1 MFGITNA
8 TPMKFSVS
16 GRKGQIPPSD
26 HRIESSKRHRLASK
40 QNLSVLL
47 NLGLKVLES

>member
-1 MFGITNA
+1 MFGITNV

-26 HRIESSKRHRLASK
+26 HRIESSKRHRL
-40 QNLSVLL
+40 SVLL

>member
-8 TPMKFSVS
+8 TPMKFSVG
-16 GRKGQIPPSD
+16 GRMGQIPPSD
-26 HRIESSKRHRLASK
+26 HWIE
-40 QNLSVLL
+40 NVSVLL